1 MPSLKSIRTRIASV
15 KSTQKITRAMKL
27 VSAARLRRAQDAI
40 VGARPYANALL
51 AAITEIGVRAGN
63 ESHPLLD
70 QRPAE
75 RVALIT
81 VTSDRGLA
89 GGFNANVFRAVQR
102 FTQEKKADVKDLSL
116 EVVGRKGRDYF
127 RRRRLSIRHEF
138 SGATG
143 ETASERAKEL
153 SLTVVQAFLDGQIDA
168 VYLVY
173 NEFKSAI
180 QQRVVA
186 EPLLPV
192 AAMLAATPSAPATP
206 AAAAAA
212 PVGAAAAGG
221 AIDFSYEPSK
231 KELLDILLPAYV
243 ESQIYRA
250 LLESIASEFGA
261 RMTAMDN
268 ATSNAKE
275 MISALTL
282 QYNRA
287 RQAAITKELME
298 IVGGAEALKG

>member
-1 MPSLKSIRTRIASV
+1 MPSLKAIRVRIASV

-27 VSAARLRRAQDAI
+27 VAAARLRRAQDAI

-51 AAITEIGVRAGN
+51 EAVREVAGRAGT

-70 QRPAE
+70 PRPQE
-75 RVALIT
+75 RVALIPIS
-81 VTSDRGLA
+81 SDRGLA
-89 GGFNANVFRAVQR
+89 GGFNANIFRAVGR
-102 FTQEKKADVKDLSL
+102 FAAEKKEPMKEISL
-116 EVVGRKGRDYF
+116 EIVGKKGRDYF
-127 RRRRLSIRHEF
+127 RRRALPIKHEF
-138 SGATG
+138 GGASGD
-143 ETASERAKEL
+143 TAQDRARQL
-153 SLTVVQAFLDGQIDA
+153 ALTAVQIFRDGQVDA

-180 QQRVVA
+180 AQKVQV
-186 EPLLPV
+186 EQLLPV
-192 AAMLAATPSAPATP
+192 VPPAVEAPAGHGERSDST
-206 AAAAAA
+206 
-212 PVGAAAAGG
+212 GG
-221 AIDFSYEPSK
+221 KIDFLYEPDK
-231 KELLDILLPAYV
+231 QQLLDALLPLYV

-261 RMTAMDN
+261 RMTAMES
-268 ATSNAKE
+268 ATKNAKE
-275 MISALTL
+275 AIARYTL

>member
-1 MPSLKSIRTRIASV
+1 MPSLKSIRNRIASV

-27 VSAARLRRAQDAI
+27 VAAARLRRAQDAI

-51 AAITEIGVRAGN
+51 EAIVEVAVRAGP

-70 QRPAE
+70 PRPQE
-75 RVALIT
+75 RVALIPIS
-81 VTSDRGLA
+81 SDRGLA

-102 FTQEKKADVKDLSL
+102 FTQEKNTAVKEISL
-116 EVVGRKGRDYF
+116 EIVGKKGRDYF
-127 RRRRLSIRHEF
+127 RRRALPIRHEF
-138 SGATG
+138 AGANG
-143 ETASERAKEL
+143 DTAQDRAREL
-153 SLTVVQAFLDGQIDA
+153 ALTAAQAFRDGHVDA

-180 QQRVVA
+180 AQKIQV
-186 EPLLPV
+186 EQLLPV
-192 AAMLAATPSAPATP
+192 VPRAAEATS
-206 AAAAAA
+206 
-212 PVGAAAAGG
+212 GDAAGG
-221 AIDFSYEPSK
+221 RIDFLYEPDK
-231 KELLDILLPAYV
+231 QRLLDALLPLYV

-261 RMTAMDN
+261 RMTAMES
-268 ATSNAKE
+268 ATKNAKE
-275 MISALTL
+275 AIARYTL